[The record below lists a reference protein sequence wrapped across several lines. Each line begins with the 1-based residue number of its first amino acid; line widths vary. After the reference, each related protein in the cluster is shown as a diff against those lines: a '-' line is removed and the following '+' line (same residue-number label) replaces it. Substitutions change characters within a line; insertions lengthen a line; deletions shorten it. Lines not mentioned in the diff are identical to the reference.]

1 MGIPDRPSGQTP
13 IKSEEEGKQDRTQ
26 SGDTCV
32 VMSIYCRIF
41 RIPGLDPG
49 STLDC
54 CGGTDMRVGPGSS
67 PGTRVSICLSAGQQR
82 GVPPNIT

>member
-1 MGIPDRPSGQTP
+1 MGIPDKPSGQTP
-13 IKSEEEGKQDRTQ
+13 QEEGKRDRAQ

-32 VMSIYCRIF
+32 VISMRCRIF

-54 CGGTDMRVGPGSS
+54 CGGMDMRVGPGSS
-67 PGTRVSICLSAGQQR
+67 PGTRASIHLSAARQR